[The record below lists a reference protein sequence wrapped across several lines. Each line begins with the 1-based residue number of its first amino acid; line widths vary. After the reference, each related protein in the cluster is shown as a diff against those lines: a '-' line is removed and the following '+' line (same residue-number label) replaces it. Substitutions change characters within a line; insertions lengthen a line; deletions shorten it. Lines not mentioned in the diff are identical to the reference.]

1 MEAIGE
7 VVPLDLD
14 RVLTLAS
21 RLKIRDRDLGRRIP
35 FKLRPQQLQIVE
47 QAKQHIA
54 NKRRLYI
61 IFLKGRRL
69 GISTFANLIQIAHI
83 ASRSDAHAAI
93 IAQNIEV
100 GNTLFAQAKSMAKDL
115 KAINPQIDFV
125 SKKIDYPHQSA
136 EPSELKSYTAA
147 TVHGQR
153 GMTLSSVHMTEAAFY
168 PYDGAY
174 KAILNT
180 LSSDPDNVCLIET
193 TANGMEGPGESYY
206 QYWQGA
212 VAGENEFLPIFL
224 PWFQDDNYVGDPDEA
239 KDAPRDDY
247 EKWLMNELRDPLTG
261 KSIKLGKD
269 RIAWFRQTLNTKCES
284 SIDAWRAEYPSTPE
298 EAFIASGNPAFSHQE
313 IQFAEASKTS
323 PIHHG
328 EIMRNSLTGRPEFI
342 PSSHPDENLLAI
354 WEMPQPGD
362 HYFAGVD
369 TARGDEANVRPGDY
383 AAIVVWNAE
392 TGDMAARYMS
402 RVSPGTLAEYAG
414 LIGRFYNNACLN
426 VELNNLGYVV
436 MRDLRDRYFYPNQ
449 YRWKGRD
456 DKFDGKPGTAFGFE
470 TSDRYRRMMFN
481 VFRTSLYRKEA
492 TPKDKIFI
500 QQMTG
505 AKMEGFRWEVAVGHD
520 DVFMAGLLGWMAK
533 EQFHPTPC
541 RKQKSRNVMLTS
553 EELAIAQIALTGRAG
568 TAQDAA
574 SVSWLNDPSTTA
586 FGALLFNSNDHL
598 RSLERYNKK
607 KNTPNRLAG
616 L

>member
-1 MEAIGE
+1 M
-7 VVPLDLD
+7 PLDLN
-14 RVLTLAS
+14 RVVTLAS
-21 RLKIRDRDLGRRIP
+21 RLSIRDRDEGRRIP
-35 FKLRPQQLQIVE
+35 FVLRPQQMQVIEL
-47 QAKQHIA
+47 AKAHMLR
-54 NKRRLYI
+54 KRRLYI

-69 GISTFANLIQIAHI
+69 GISTLANLVQISHI

-100 GNTLFAQAKSMAKDL
+100 GNTIFAQAKSMAKDL
-115 KAINPQIDFV
+115 KVINPEIAFV

-136 EPSELKSYTAA
+136 EPSDLKSYTAA

-153 GMTLSSVHMTEAAFY
+153 GMTLSSIHMTEAAFY
-168 PYDGAY
+168 PYEGAY

-193 TANGMEGPGESYY
+193 TANGMEGPGEAYY

-212 VAGENEFLPIFL
+212 VEGENEFLPIFL

-247 EKWLMNELRDPLTG
+247 EKFLMNDLQDPVTG

-269 RIAWFRQTLNTKCES
+269 RIAWFRQTLATKCES
-284 SIDAWRAEYPSTPE
+284 SIDSWRAEFPSTAT
-298 EAFIASGNPAFSHQE
+298 EAFVASGQPAFSHE
-313 IQFAEASKTS
+313 EVQFSENSKLK
-323 PIHHG
+323 PIHCG
-328 EIMRNSLTGRPEFI
+328 TIVKNSLTFKPEFHI
-342 PSSHPDENLLAI
+342 STHPDESMLQI
-354 WEMPQPGD
+354 WEMPQIGD

-369 TARGDEANVRPGDY
+369 TARGDAENVRPGDY

-392 TGDMAARYMS
+392 TGNMAARYMS
-402 RVSPGTLAEYAG
+402 RVSPEMLAEYAG

-436 MRDLRDRYFYPNQ
+436 MRDLRDRHHYPNQ

-456 DKFDGKPGTAFGFE
+456 DKFDGKPGTAYGFE
-470 TSDRYRRMMFN
+470 TTSRYRTMMFN
-481 VFRTSLYRKEA
+481 VFRTALYRKEVI
-492 TPKDKIFI
+492 PRDKIFI
-500 QQMTG
+500 SQMVG
-505 AKMEGFRWEVAVGHD
+505 AQMEGFRWEVAVGKD
-520 DVFMAGLLGWMAK
+520 DVFMAGLLGWIAK
-533 EQFHPTPC
+533 EQFHPMVC
-541 RKQKSRNVMLTS
+541 KRNKSRNVMLTA
-553 EELAIAQIALTGRAG
+553 EELAAAQIMLTGKAG
-568 TAQDAA
+568 NA
-574 SVSWLNDPSTTA
+574 SEASALSWVNDPTSTA
-586 FGALLFNSNDHL
+586 FGALLQNSNDHL
-598 RSLERYNKK
+598 RLLEKFNKK